1 MPITAQQA
9 REKADETLRALFED
23 ISDWD
28 RALIRQAIQT
38 IGSDGRAF
46 SMNEIRDLLPEQ
58 GHGTAGLVLR
68 SMSAQRP
75 RAVVKVGT
83 TPSTSGPTHGK
94 DINVYVLGEF
104 VHRAVLA
111 WDEYLTRQ
119 QQLGQTPARAVA

>member
-9 REKADETLRALFED
+9 REQADETLRALYENV
-23 ISDWD
+23 SDWD
-28 RALIRQAIQT
+28 REVVKQAIQT

-75 RAVVKVGT
+75 RAVVRVGK

-94 DINVYVLGEF
+94 DINVYVLGAF
-104 VHRAVLA
+104 AHRAVLA
-111 WDEYLTRQ
+111 WHEYLTRQ
-119 QQLGQTPARAVA
+119 QQLGVAQQGAAA